1 MHVTALCPGL
11 TRTEFQSVSNTQHY
25 SRDYPSLA
33 WTSVDDVA
41 RTGLADVV
49 ANKAL
54 SVPGVQYKVMSAL
67 TNVTPRWLRRKA
79 SAQGSAGP
87 DQV

>member
-1 MHVTALCPGL
+1 MV
-11 TRTEFQSVSNTQHY
+11 
-25 SRDYPSLA
+25 

-54 SVPGVQYKVMSAL
+54 SVPGAAVQGDERRS

-79 SAQGSAGP
+79 SS
-87 DQV
+87 QVRRT